1 MSAPLP
7 LATGHIDVTGVK
19 LANGKH
25 IDGHNLV
32 LNGAGV
38 RSLALF
44 KVYVA
49 ALYVTHK
56 TSNADDIINSSLPQC
71 VELVM
76 KRNLEASMILSSFR
90 DAIKQNLSKEE
101 LHTLE
106 PRLAELDKAISAIR
120 HIKESDRLCL
130 DFAGDGTTRVWFN
143 DALKET
149 ILGTA
154 LSRALLKIWLGK
166 KPAQDNLKKA
176 LLGG

>member
-1 MSAPLP
+1 MTIAP

-19 LANGKH
+19 IANGKH

-56 TSNADDIINSSLPQC
+56 TNRAEDIINSSLPQC

-76 KRNLEASMILSSFR
+76 KRNLDTSMIISSFR

-101 LHTLE
+101 LHTQE
-106 PRLAELDKAISAIR
+106 PRLAELDKAISAFR
-120 HIKESDRLCL
+120 QVKEGDRLIL

-143 DALKET
+143 EQLKET
-149 ILGTA
+149 IHGAA
-154 LSRALLKIWLGK
+154 LSRTLLKIWLGQ

-176 LLGG
+176 LLGA